1 MSDACEWVGYC
12 IDEGIGDLQ
21 RAAGTL
27 GALDELSMAHDADEL
42 RRMVRDSEV
51 GALGVIVGM
60 TSDGVSDVNLAAAI
74 ARDGRAR
81 VVALVRRDA
90 SGSLRSRARNAGID
104 LVIDPTGEECR
115 EAGSPSALPSSPPSA
130 DPRSLLGPLE
140 SRAPVIA
147 LCSGRGGA
155 GKTTIVAGMACAA
168 ARWGMRVAAVDL
180 DLSCGNLHSCFGVRP
195 VVDPTS
201 LVGEWGS
208 EGRALFSAS
217 PGVSVTAPCGRPEM
231 SELVM
236 PQAASLVARAAEG
249 ADLVLVD
256 TSTTF
261 TDAVAQAA
269 QMCDRLPPVGRRGA
283 SPQVS
288 MCAGLVL
295 VSDGAPGSMAALARM
310 GGLAVRLGVAR
321 TRISRL
327 ENRASPHAKTDFSLL
342 RAEVGLETA
351 RVFRVFDGGTE
362 VPELIAAGQVAS
374 LMGLTGPF
382 SRSVSAVTAQ
392 LLLELG
398 RLPDDEEARRLS
410 EEQTTKRWP
419 FSLGLRREAR

>member
-81 VVALVRRDA
+81 VVALVRRGA

-104 LVIDPTGEECR
+104 LVLDPTGEECR
-115 EAGSPSALPSSPPSA
+115 EAEPPSALPSSPLSA

-180 DLSCGNLHSCFGVRP
+180 DLSCGNLHSCFGMRP

-249 ADLVLVD
+249 TDLVLVD

-269 QMCDRLPPVGRRGA
+269 QMCDRL
-283 SPQVS
+283 
-288 MCAGLVL
+288 VL
-295 VSDGAPGSMAALARM
+295 VSDGAPGSMAAIARM

-327 ENRASPHAKTDFSLL
+327 ENRANPHAKTDFSLL
-342 RAEVGLETA
+342 RAEVGLEAA
-351 RVFRVFDGGTE
+351 RVFRVFDGGAE
-362 VPELIAAGQVAS
+362 VSELIAAGQVAS

>member
-81 VVALVRRDA
+81 VVALVRRGA

-104 LVIDPTGEECR
+104 LVLDPTDEECR
-115 EAGSPSALPSSPPSA
+115 EAEPPSALPSSPLSA

-180 DLSCGNLHSCFGVRP
+180 DLSCGNLHSCFGMRP

-249 ADLVLVD
+249 TDLVLVD

-269 QMCDRLPPVGRRGA
+269 QMCDRL
-283 SPQVS
+283 
-288 MCAGLVL
+288 VL
-295 VSDGAPGSMAALARM
+295 VSDGAPGSMAAIARM

-327 ENRASPHAKTDFSLL
+327 ENRANPHAKTDFSLL
-342 RAEVGLETA
+342 RAEVGLEAA
-351 RVFRVFDGGTE
+351 RVFRVFDGGAE
-362 VPELIAAGQVAS
+362 VSELIAAGQVAS

>member
-1 MSDACEWVGYC
+1 MSDAREWVGYC

-74 ARDGRAR
+74 AKDGRAR

-104 LVIDPTGEECR
+104 LVLDPTGEECR
-115 EAGSPSALPSSPPSA
+115 EAEPPSSLPSSSPSA
-130 DPRSLLGPLE
+130 DPRSLLGQLE
-140 SRAPVIA
+140 RRAPVIA

-208 EGRALFSAS
+208 EGHALFSAS

-249 ADLVLVD
+249 VDLVLVD

-261 TDAVAQAA
+261 TDAVAQAV
-269 QMCDRLPPVGRRGA
+269 QMCDR
-283 SPQVS
+283 
-288 MCAGLVL
+288 LVL
-295 VSDGAPGSMAALARM
+295 VSDGAPGSMAAIARM

-327 ENRASPHAKTDFSLL
+327 ENRANPHAKTDFSLL
-342 RAEVGLETA
+342 RAEVGLEAA
-351 RVFRVFDGGTE
+351 RVFRVFDGGAE
-362 VPELIAAGQVAS
+362 VSELIAAGQVAS

-382 SRSVSAVTAQ
+382 SRSASAVTAQ

>member
-1 MSDACEWVGYC
+1 MSEVCEWVGYC
-12 IDEGIGDLQ
+12 VDEGIGDLQ
-21 RAAGTL
+21 RAAGSM
-27 GALDELSMAHDADEL
+27 GALDELCMAHDADEL
-42 RRMVRDSEV
+42 RRMVRGSEA
-51 GALGVIVGM
+51 GTLGVIVGM
-60 TSDGVSDVNLAAAI
+60 TSGGVSDVNLAAAI

-81 VVALVRRDA
+81 FVALVRRGA

-104 LVIDPTGEECR
+104 LVIDPLGEEGQ
-115 EAGSPSALPSSPPSA
+115 EVGPSSCGTAP
-130 DPRSLLGPLE
+130 DPRTLLGPLE
-140 SRAPVIA
+140 ERAPVIA

-180 DLSCGNLHSCFGVRP
+180 DLSCGNLHSFFGVRP
-195 VVDPTS
+195 AVDPTS
-201 LVGEWGS
+201 LVGEWGN
-208 EGRALFSAS
+208 EGRALFSAA
-217 PGVSVTAPCGRPEM
+217 PGVNVTAPCGRPEM
-231 SELVM
+231 AELFM
-236 PQAASLVARAAEG
+236 PQAASLVVRAAKG

-269 QMCDRLPPVGRRGA
+269 QMCDRL
-283 SPQVS
+283 
-288 MCAGLVL
+288 VL
-295 VSDGAPGSMAALARM
+295 VSNGAPGSMAALARM

-327 ENRASPHAKTDFSLL
+327 ENRANPHAKTDFSLL
-342 RAEVGLETA
+342 RAEVGLEAA
-351 RVFRVFDGGTE
+351 RVFRVFDGGSE
-362 VPELIAAGQVAS
+362 VSELVAAGQVAS
-374 LMGLTGPF
+374 LMELAGPF
-382 SRSVSAVTAQ
+382 PRSVAAVTAQ

-410 EEQTTKRWP
+410 EAQTTKRWP

>member
-74 ARDGRAR
+74 AKDGRAR
-81 VVALVRRDA
+81 VVALVRRGA

-104 LVIDPTGEECR
+104 LVLDPTGEECR
-115 EAGSPSALPSSPPSA
+115 EAEPPSSLPSSPPSA

-195 VVDPTS
+195 VVDPRS
-201 LVGEWGS
+201 LVGERGS
-208 EGRALFSAS
+208 EGHALFSAS

-249 ADLVLVD
+249 TDLVLVD

-269 QMCDRLPPVGRRGA
+269 QMCDRL
-283 SPQVS
+283 
-288 MCAGLVL
+288 VL
-295 VSDGAPGSMAALARM
+295 VSDGAPGSMAAIARM

-327 ENRASPHAKTDFSLL
+327 ENRANPHAKTDFSLL
-342 RAEVGLETA
+342 RAEVGLEAA
-351 RVFRVFDGGTE
+351 RVFRVFDGGAE
-362 VPELIAAGQVAS
+362 VSELIAAGQVAS

-382 SRSVSAVTAQ
+382 SRSVSAVAAQ

>member
-81 VVALVRRDA
+81 VVALVRRGA

-104 LVIDPTGEECR
+104 LVLDPTGEECR
-115 EAGSPSALPSSPPSA
+115 EAEPPSALPSSPLSA

-180 DLSCGNLHSCFGVRP
+180 DLSCGNLHSCFGMRP
-195 VVDPTS
+195 VIDPTS

-236 PQAASLVARAAEG
+236 PQAASLVARVAEG

-269 QMCDRLPPVGRRGA
+269 QMCDRL
-283 SPQVS
+283 
-288 MCAGLVL
+288 VL
-295 VSDGAPGSMAALARM
+295 VSAGAPGSMAAIARM

-327 ENRASPHAKTDFSLL
+327 ENRANPHAKTDFSLL
-342 RAEVGLETA
+342 RAEVGLEAA
-351 RVFRVFDGGTE
+351 RVFRVFDGGAE
-362 VPELIAAGQVAS
+362 VSELIAAGQVAS

>member
-81 VVALVRRDA
+81 VVALVRRGA

-104 LVIDPTGEECR
+104 LVLDPTGEECR
-115 EAGSPSALPSSPPSA
+115 EAEPPSSLPSSPPSA

-208 EGRALFSAS
+208 EGHALFSAS

-249 ADLVLVD
+249 TDLVLVD

-269 QMCDRLPPVGRRGA
+269 QMCDRL
-283 SPQVS
+283 
-288 MCAGLVL
+288 VL
-295 VSDGAPGSMAALARM
+295 VSDGAPGSMAAIARM

-327 ENRASPHAKTDFSLL
+327 ENRANPHAKTDFSLL
-342 RAEVGLETA
+342 RAEVGLEAA
-351 RVFRVFDGGTE
+351 RVFRVFDGGAE
-362 VPELIAAGQVAS
+362 VSELIAAGQVAS

>member
-1 MSDACEWVGYC
+1 MGARTMSDACEWVGYC

-60 TSDGVSDVNLAAAI
+60 TSNGVSDVNLAAAI

-81 VVALVRRDA
+81 VVALVRRGA

-104 LVIDPTGEECR
+104 LVLDPTGEECR
-115 EAGSPSALPSSPPSA
+115 EAEPPSSLPSSPPSA
-130 DPRSLLGPLE
+130 DPRSLLGQLE
-140 SRAPVIA
+140 RRAPVIA

-208 EGRALFSAS
+208 EGHALFSAS

-256 TSTTF
+256 TSTTL

-269 QMCDRLPPVGRRGA
+269 QMCDRL
-283 SPQVS
+283 
-288 MCAGLVL
+288 VL
-295 VSDGAPGSMAALARM
+295 VSDGAPGSMAAIARM

-327 ENRASPHAKTDFSLL
+327 ENRANPHAKTDFSLL
-342 RAEVGLETA
+342 RAEVGLEAA
-351 RVFRVFDGGTE
+351 RVFRVFDGGAE
-362 VPELIAAGQVAS
+362 VSELIAAGQVAS

>member
-42 RRMVRDSEV
+42 RRMVRDSEA

-81 VVALVRRDA
+81 VVALVRRGA

-104 LVIDPTGEECR
+104 LVLDPTGEECR
-115 EAGSPSALPSSPPSA
+115 EAEPPSSLPSSPPSA

-201 LVGEWGS
+201 LAGERGS
-208 EGRALFSAS
+208 EGHALFSAS

-249 ADLVLVD
+249 TDLVLVD

-269 QMCDRLPPVGRRGA
+269 QMCDRL
-283 SPQVS
+283 
-288 MCAGLVL
+288 VL
-295 VSDGAPGSMAALARM
+295 VSDGAPGSMAAIARM

-327 ENRASPHAKTDFSLL
+327 ENRANPHAKTDFSLL
-342 RAEVGLETA
+342 RAEVGLEAA
-351 RVFRVFDGGTE
+351 RVFRVFDGGAE
-362 VPELIAAGQVAS
+362 VSELIAAGQVAS

>member
-60 TSDGVSDVNLAAAI
+60 TSNGVSDVNLAAAI

-81 VVALVRRDA
+81 VVALVRRGA

-104 LVIDPTGEECR
+104 LVLDPTGEECR
-115 EAGSPSALPSSPPSA
+115 EAEPPSSLPSSPPSA
-130 DPRSLLGPLE
+130 DPRSLLGQLE
-140 SRAPVIA
+140 RRAPVIA

-201 LVGEWGS
+201 LVGE
-208 EGRALFSAS
+208 
-217 PGVSVTAPCGRPEM
+217 
-231 SELVM
+231 
-236 PQAASLVARAAEG
+236 
-249 ADLVLVD
+249 
-256 TSTTF
+256 
-261 TDAVAQAA
+261 
-269 QMCDRLPPVGRRGA
+269 
-283 SPQVS
+283 
-288 MCAGLVL
+288 
-295 VSDGAPGSMAALARM
+295 
-310 GGLAVRLGVAR
+310 
-321 TRISRL
+321 
-327 ENRASPHAKTDFSLL
+327 
-342 RAEVGLETA
+342 
-351 RVFRVFDGGTE
+351 
-362 VPELIAAGQVAS
+362 
-374 LMGLTGPF
+374 
-382 SRSVSAVTAQ
+382 
-392 LLLELG
+392 
-398 RLPDDEEARRLS
+398 
-410 EEQTTKRWP
+410 
-419 FSLGLRREAR
+419 

>member
-74 ARDGRAR
+74 AKDGRAR
-81 VVALVRRDA
+81 VVALVRRGA

-104 LVIDPTGEECR
+104 LVLDPTGEECR
-115 EAGSPSALPSSPPSA
+115 EAEPPSSLPSSPLSA
-130 DPRSLLGPLE
+130 DPRNLLGPLE

-201 LVGEWGS
+201 LVGDWGS
-208 EGRALFSAS
+208 EGHALFSAS

-236 PQAASLVARAAEG
+236 PQATSLVARAAEG
-249 ADLVLVD
+249 VDLVLVD

-269 QMCDRLPPVGRRGA
+269 QMCDRL
-283 SPQVS
+283 
-288 MCAGLVL
+288 VL
-295 VSDGAPGSMAALARM
+295 VSDGAPGSMAAIARM

-327 ENRASPHAKTDFSLL
+327 ENRANPHAKTDFSLL
-342 RAEVGLETA
+342 RAEVGLEAA
-351 RVFRVFDGGTE
+351 RVFRVFDGGAE
-362 VPELIAAGQVAS
+362 VSELIAAGQVAS

>member
-81 VVALVRRDA
+81 VVALVRRGA

-104 LVIDPTGEECR
+104 LVLDPTGEECR
-115 EAGSPSALPSSPPSA
+115 EAEPPSALPSSPLSA

-180 DLSCGNLHSCFGVRP
+180 DLSCGNLHSCFGMRP

-249 ADLVLVD
+249 TDLVLVD

-269 QMCDRLPPVGRRGA
+269 QMCDRL
-283 SPQVS
+283 
-288 MCAGLVL
+288 VL
-295 VSDGAPGSMAALARM
+295 VSDGAPGSMAAIARM

-327 ENRASPHAKTDFSLL
+327 ENRANPHAKTDFSLL
-342 RAEVGLETA
+342 RAEVGLEAA
-351 RVFRVFDGGTE
+351 RVFRVFDGGAE
-362 VPELIAAGQVAS
+362 VSELIAAGQVAS

-392 LLLELG
+392 LLLEVG

>member
-1 MSDACEWVGYC
+1 MGARTMSDACEWVGYC

-81 VVALVRRDA
+81 VVALVRRGA

-104 LVIDPTGEECR
+104 LVLDPTGEECR
-115 EAGSPSALPSSPPSA
+115 EAEPPSSLPSSPPSA
-130 DPRSLLGPLE
+130 DPRSLLGQLE

-208 EGRALFSAS
+208 EGHALFSAS

-249 ADLVLVD
+249 TDLVLVD

-269 QMCDRLPPVGRRGA
+269 QMCDRL
-283 SPQVS
+283 
-288 MCAGLVL
+288 VL
-295 VSDGAPGSMAALARM
+295 VSDGAPGSMAAIARM

-327 ENRASPHAKTDFSLL
+327 ENRANPHAKTDFSLL
-342 RAEVGLETA
+342 RAEVGLEAA
-351 RVFRVFDGGTE
+351 RVFRVFDGGAE
-362 VPELIAAGQVAS
+362 VSELIAAGQVAS

>member
-60 TSDGVSDVNLAAAI
+60 TSNGVSDVNLAAAI

-81 VVALVRRDA
+81 VVALVRRGA

-104 LVIDPTGEECR
+104 LVLDPTGEECR
-115 EAGSPSALPSSPPSA
+115 EAEPPSSLPSSPPSA
-130 DPRSLLGPLE
+130 DPRSLLGQLE
-140 SRAPVIA
+140 RRAPVIA

-208 EGRALFSAS
+208 EGHALFSAS

-236 PQAASLVARAAEG
+236 PQAASLVARAAER

-269 QMCDRLPPVGRRGA
+269 QMCDRL
-283 SPQVS
+283 
-288 MCAGLVL
+288 VL
-295 VSDGAPGSMAALARM
+295 VSDGAPGSMAAIARM

-327 ENRASPHAKTDFSLL
+327 ENRANPHAKTDFSLL
-342 RAEVGLETA
+342 RAEVGLEAA
-351 RVFRVFDGGTE
+351 RVFRVFDGGAE
-362 VPELIAAGQVAS
+362 VSELIAAGQVAS

-382 SRSVSAVTAQ
+382 SRSVSAVAAQ

>member
-60 TSDGVSDVNLAAAI
+60 TSNGVSDVNLAAAI

-81 VVALVRRDA
+81 VVALVRRGA

-104 LVIDPTGEECR
+104 LVLDPTGEECW
-115 EAGSPSALPSSPPSA
+115 EAEPPSALPSSPLSA

-180 DLSCGNLHSCFGVRP
+180 DLSCGNLHSCFGMRP
-195 VVDPTS
+195 VIDPTS

-256 TSTTF
+256 TSMTF

-269 QMCDRLPPVGRRGA
+269 QMCDRL
-283 SPQVS
+283 
-288 MCAGLVL
+288 VL
-295 VSDGAPGSMAALARM
+295 VSDGAPGSMAAIARM

-327 ENRASPHAKTDFSLL
+327 ENRANPHARTDFSLL
-342 RAEVGLETA
+342 RAEVGLEAA
-351 RVFRVFDGGTE
+351 RVFRVFDGGAE
-362 VPELIAAGQVAS
+362 VSELIAAGQVAS

-398 RLPDDEEARRLS
+398 SLPDDEEARRLS

>member
-51 GALGVIVGM
+51 GPLGVIVGM

-74 ARDGRAR
+74 AKDGRAR

-249 ADLVLVD
+249 AGLVLVD

-269 QMCDRLPPVGRRGA
+269 QMCDR
-283 SPQVS
+283 
-288 MCAGLVL
+288 LVL

-342 RAEVGLETA
+342 RAEVGLEAA
-351 RVFRVFDGGTE
+351 RVFRVFDGGAE
-362 VPELIAAGQVAS
+362 VSELIAAGQVAS

>member
-81 VVALVRRDA
+81 VVALVRRGA

-104 LVIDPTGEECR
+104 LVLDPTGEECR
-115 EAGSPSALPSSPPSA
+115 EAEPPSALPSSPLSA

-155 GKTTIVAGMACAA
+155 GKTTIVAGMACTA

-180 DLSCGNLHSCFGVRP
+180 DLSCGNLHSCFGMRP

-249 ADLVLVD
+249 TDLVLVD

-269 QMCDRLPPVGRRGA
+269 QMCDRL
-283 SPQVS
+283 
-288 MCAGLVL
+288 VL
-295 VSDGAPGSMAALARM
+295 VSDGAPGSMAAIARM

-327 ENRASPHAKTDFSLL
+327 ENRANPHAKTDFSLL
-342 RAEVGLETA
+342 RAEVGLEAA
-351 RVFRVFDGGTE
+351 RVFRVFDGGAE
-362 VPELIAAGQVAS
+362 VSELIAAGQVAS

>member
-1 MSDACEWVGYC
+1 MGARTMSDACEWVGYC

-42 RRMVRDSEV
+42 RRMVRDSEA

-60 TSDGVSDVNLAAAI
+60 TSNGVSDVNLAAAI

-81 VVALVRRDA
+81 VVALVRRGA

-104 LVIDPTGEECR
+104 LVLDPTGEECR
-115 EAGSPSALPSSPPSA
+115 EAEPPSSLPSSPPSA

-201 LVGEWGS
+201 LVGERGS
-208 EGRALFSAS
+208 EGHALFSAS

-249 ADLVLVD
+249 TDLVLVD

-269 QMCDRLPPVGRRGA
+269 QMCDRL
-283 SPQVS
+283 
-288 MCAGLVL
+288 VL
-295 VSDGAPGSMAALARM
+295 VSDGAPGSMAAIARM

-327 ENRASPHAKTDFSLL
+327 ENRANPHAKTDFSLL
-342 RAEVGLETA
+342 RAEVGLEAA
-351 RVFRVFDGGTE
+351 RVFRVFDGGAE
-362 VPELIAAGQVAS
+362 VSELIAAGQVAS

>member
-42 RRMVRDSEV
+42 RRMVRDSEA

-115 EAGSPSALPSSPPSA
+115 EAGPPSALPSSPPSA

-168 ARWGMRVAAVDL
+168 ARWGMRVAAIDL

-208 EGRALFSAS
+208 EGRVLFSAS

-249 ADLVLVD
+249 VDLVLVD

-269 QMCDRLPPVGRRGA
+269 QMCDR
-283 SPQVS
+283 
-288 MCAGLVL
+288 LVL

-342 RAEVGLETA
+342 RAEVGLEAA
-351 RVFRVFDGGTE
+351 RVFRVFDGGVE
-362 VPELIAAGQVAS
+362 VSELIAAGQVAS

>member
-81 VVALVRRDA
+81 IVALVRRGA

-104 LVIDPTGEECR
+104 LVLDPTGEECR
-115 EAGSPSALPSSPPSA
+115 EAEPPSSLPSSPPSA

-201 LVGEWGS
+201 LVGERGS
-208 EGRALFSAS
+208 ESHALFSAS

-249 ADLVLVD
+249 TDLVLVD

-269 QMCDRLPPVGRRGA
+269 QMCDRL
-283 SPQVS
+283 
-288 MCAGLVL
+288 VL
-295 VSDGAPGSMAALARM
+295 VSDGAPGSMAAIARM

-327 ENRASPHAKTDFSLL
+327 ENRANPHAKTDFSLL
-342 RAEVGLETA
+342 RAEVGLEAA
-351 RVFRVFDGGTE
+351 RVFRVFDGGAE
-362 VPELIAAGQVAS
+362 VSELIAAGQVAS

>member
-1 MSDACEWVGYC
+1 MGARTMSDACEWVGYC

-74 ARDGRAR
+74 AKDGRAR
-81 VVALVRRDA
+81 VVALVRRGA

-104 LVIDPTGEECR
+104 LVLDPTGEECR
-115 EAGSPSALPSSPPSA
+115 EAEPPSSLPSSPLSA
-130 DPRSLLGPLE
+130 DPRNLLGPLE

-201 LVGEWGS
+201 LVGDWGS
-208 EGRALFSAS
+208 EGHALFSAS

-236 PQAASLVARAAEG
+236 PQATSLVARAAEG
-249 ADLVLVD
+249 VDLVLVD

-269 QMCDRLPPVGRRGA
+269 QMCDRL
-283 SPQVS
+283 
-288 MCAGLVL
+288 VL
-295 VSDGAPGSMAALARM
+295 VSDGAPGSMAAIARM

-327 ENRASPHAKTDFSLL
+327 ENRANPHAKTDFSLL
-342 RAEVGLETA
+342 RAEVGLEAA
-351 RVFRVFDGGTE
+351 RVFRVFDGGAE
-362 VPELIAAGQVAS
+362 VSELIAAGQVAS

>member
-81 VVALVRRDA
+81 VVALVRRGA

-104 LVIDPTGEECR
+104 LVLDPTGEECR
-115 EAGSPSALPSSPPSA
+115 EAEPPSSLPSSSPSA
-130 DPRSLLGPLE
+130 DPRSLLGQLE
-140 SRAPVIA
+140 RRAPVIA

-208 EGRALFSAS
+208 EGHALFSAS

-249 ADLVLVD
+249 VDLVLVD

-269 QMCDRLPPVGRRGA
+269 QMCDRL
-283 SPQVS
+283 
-288 MCAGLVL
+288 VL
-295 VSDGAPGSMAALARM
+295 VSDGAPGSMAAIARM

-327 ENRASPHAKTDFSLL
+327 ENRANPHAKTDFSLL
-342 RAEVGLETA
+342 RAEVGLEAA
-351 RVFRVFDGGTE
+351 RVFRVFDGGAE
-362 VPELIAAGQVAS
+362 VSELIAAGQVAS

>member
-74 ARDGRAR
+74 AKDGRAR
-81 VVALVRRDA
+81 VVALVRRGA

-104 LVIDPTGEECR
+104 LVLDPTGEECR
-115 EAGSPSALPSSPPSA
+115 EAEPPSSLPSSPPSA
-130 DPRSLLGPLE
+130 DPRSLLGQLE
-140 SRAPVIA
+140 RRAPVIA

-208 EGRALFSAS
+208 EGHALFSAS

-249 ADLVLVD
+249 ADLVLAD

-269 QMCDRLPPVGRRGA
+269 QMCDRL
-283 SPQVS
+283 
-288 MCAGLVL
+288 VL
-295 VSDGAPGSMAALARM
+295 VSDGAPGSMAAIARM

-327 ENRASPHAKTDFSLL
+327 ENRANPHAKTDFSLL
-342 RAEVGLETA
+342 RAEVGLEAA
-351 RVFRVFDGGTE
+351 RVFRVFDGGAE
-362 VPELIAAGQVAS
+362 VSELIAAGQVAS

>member
-1 MSDACEWVGYC
+1 M
-12 IDEGIGDLQ
+12 
-21 RAAGTL
+21 
-27 GALDELSMAHDADEL
+27 
-42 RRMVRDSEV
+42 
-51 GALGVIVGM
+51 
-60 TSDGVSDVNLAAAI
+60 
-74 ARDGRAR
+74 
-81 VVALVRRDA
+81 
-90 SGSLRSRARNAGID
+90 
-104 LVIDPTGEECR
+104 
-115 EAGSPSALPSSPPSA
+115 
-130 DPRSLLGPLE
+130 
-140 SRAPVIA
+140 
-147 LCSGRGGA
+147 
-155 GKTTIVAGMACAA
+155 
-168 ARWGMRVAAVDL
+168 AAVDL
-180 DLSCGNLHSCFGVRP
+180 DLSCGNLHSCFGMRAVI
-195 VVDPTS
+195 DPTS

-269 QMCDRLPPVGRRGA
+269 QMCDRL
-283 SPQVS
+283 
-288 MCAGLVL
+288 VL
-295 VSDGAPGSMAALARM
+295 VSDGAPGSMAAIARM

-327 ENRASPHAKTDFSLL
+327 ENRANPHAKTDFSLL
-342 RAEVGLETA
+342 RAEVGLEAA
-351 RVFRVFDGGTE
+351 RVFRVFDGGAE
-362 VPELIAAGQVAS
+362 VSELIAAGQVAS

-392 LLLELG
+392 LLLEVG

>member
-60 TSDGVSDVNLAAAI
+60 TSNGVSDVNLAAAI

-81 VVALVRRDA
+81 VVALVRRGA

-104 LVIDPTGEECR
+104 LVLDPTGEECR
-115 EAGSPSALPSSPPSA
+115 EAEPPSSLPSSPPSA
-130 DPRSLLGPLE
+130 DPRSLLGQLE
-140 SRAPVIA
+140 RRAPVIA

-208 EGRALFSAS
+208 EGHALFSAS

-256 TSTTF
+256 TSTTL

-269 QMCDRLPPVGRRGA
+269 QMCDRL
-283 SPQVS
+283 
-288 MCAGLVL
+288 VL
-295 VSDGAPGSMAALARM
+295 VSDGAPGSMAAIARM

-327 ENRASPHAKTDFSLL
+327 ENRANPHAKTDFSLL
-342 RAEVGLETA
+342 RAEVGLEAA
-351 RVFRVFDGGTE
+351 RVFRVFDGGAE
-362 VPELIAAGQVAS
+362 VSELIAAGQVAS

>member
-1 MSDACEWVGYC
+1 MGARTMSDACEWVGYC

-60 TSDGVSDVNLAAAI
+60 TSNGVSDVNLAAAI

-81 VVALVRRDA
+81 VVALVRRGA

-104 LVIDPTGEECR
+104 LVLDPTGEECR
-115 EAGSPSALPSSPPSA
+115 EAEPPSSLPSSPPSA
-130 DPRSLLGPLE
+130 DPRSLLGQLE
-140 SRAPVIA
+140 RRAPVIA

-208 EGRALFSAS
+208 EGHALFSAS

-236 PQAASLVARAAEG
+236 PQAASLVARAAEE

-269 QMCDRLPPVGRRGA
+269 QMCDRL
-283 SPQVS
+283 
-288 MCAGLVL
+288 VL
-295 VSDGAPGSMAALARM
+295 VSDGAPGSMAAIARM

-327 ENRASPHAKTDFSLL
+327 ENRANPHAKTDFSLL
-342 RAEVGLETA
+342 RAEVGLEAA
-351 RVFRVFDGGTE
+351 RVFRVFDGGAE
-362 VPELIAAGQVAS
+362 VSELIAAGQVAS

>member
-1 MSDACEWVGYC
+1 MGARTMSDACEWVGYC

-74 ARDGRAR
+74 AKDGRAR
-81 VVALVRRDA
+81 VVALVRRGA

-104 LVIDPTGEECR
+104 LVLDPTGEECR
-115 EAGSPSALPSSPPSA
+115 EAEPPSSLPSSPLSA

-168 ARWGMRVAAVDL
+168 SRWGMRVAAVDL

-249 ADLVLVD
+249 TDLVLVD

-269 QMCDRLPPVGRRGA
+269 QMCDRL
-283 SPQVS
+283 
-288 MCAGLVL
+288 VL
-295 VSDGAPGSMAALARM
+295 VSDGAPGSMAAIARM

-327 ENRASPHAKTDFSLL
+327 ENRANPHAKTDFSLL
-342 RAEVGLETA
+342 RAEVGLEAA
-351 RVFRVFDGGTE
+351 RVFRVFDGGAE
-362 VPELIAAGQVAS
+362 VSELIAAGQIAS

>member
-51 GALGVIVGM
+51 GSLGVIVGM

-81 VVALVRRDA
+81 VVALVRRGA

-104 LVIDPTGEECR
+104 LVLDPTGEECR
-115 EAGSPSALPSSPPSA
+115 EAEPPSALPSSPLSV

-180 DLSCGNLHSCFGVRP
+180 DLSCGNLHSCFGMRP
-195 VVDPTS
+195 VIDPTS

-249 ADLVLVD
+249 AYLVLVD

-269 QMCDRLPPVGRRGA
+269 QMCDRL
-283 SPQVS
+283 
-288 MCAGLVL
+288 VL
-295 VSDGAPGSMAALARM
+295 VSDGAPGSMAAIARM

-327 ENRASPHAKTDFSLL
+327 ENRANPHAKTDFSLL
-342 RAEVGLETA
+342 RAEVGLEAA
-351 RVFRVFDGGTE
+351 RVFRVFDGGAE
-362 VPELIAAGQVAS
+362 VSELIAAGQVAS

>member
-60 TSDGVSDVNLAAAI
+60 TSNGVSDVNLAAAI

-81 VVALVRRDA
+81 VVALVRRGA

-104 LVIDPTGEECR
+104 LVLDPTGEECR
-115 EAGSPSALPSSPPSA
+115 EAEPPSSLPSSPPSA
-130 DPRSLLGPLE
+130 DPRSLLGQLE
-140 SRAPVIA
+140 RRAPVIA

-208 EGRALFSAS
+208 EGHALFSAS

-249 ADLVLVD
+249 ADLVLAD

-269 QMCDRLPPVGRRGA
+269 QMCDRL
-283 SPQVS
+283 
-288 MCAGLVL
+288 VL
-295 VSDGAPGSMAALARM
+295 VSDGAPGSMAAIARM

-327 ENRASPHAKTDFSLL
+327 ENRANPHAKTDFSLL
-342 RAEVGLETA
+342 RAEVGLEAA
-351 RVFRVFDGGTE
+351 RVFRVFDGGAE
-362 VPELIAAGQVAS
+362 VSELIAAGQVAS

>member
-1 MSDACEWVGYC
+1 M
-12 IDEGIGDLQ
+12 
-21 RAAGTL
+21 
-27 GALDELSMAHDADEL
+27 
-42 RRMVRDSEV
+42 
-51 GALGVIVGM
+51 
-60 TSDGVSDVNLAAAI
+60 
-74 ARDGRAR
+74 
-81 VVALVRRDA
+81 
-90 SGSLRSRARNAGID
+90 
-104 LVIDPTGEECR
+104 
-115 EAGSPSALPSSPPSA
+115 
-130 DPRSLLGPLE
+130 
-140 SRAPVIA
+140 
-147 LCSGRGGA
+147 
-155 GKTTIVAGMACAA
+155 
-168 ARWGMRVAAVDL
+168 
-180 DLSCGNLHSCFGVRP
+180 
-195 VVDPTS
+195 
-201 LVGEWGS
+201 
-208 EGRALFSAS
+208 
-217 PGVSVTAPCGRPEM
+217 TAPCGRPEM

-269 QMCDRLPPVGRRGA
+269 QMCDRL
-283 SPQVS
+283 
-288 MCAGLVL
+288 VL
-295 VSDGAPGSMAALARM
+295 VSDGAPGSMAAIARM

-327 ENRASPHAKTDFSLL
+327 ENRANPHAKTDFSLL
-342 RAEVGLETA
+342 RAEVGLEAA
-351 RVFRVFDGGTE
+351 RVFRVFDGGAE

-392 LLLELG
+392 LLLEVG